1 MSFLEM
7 LDVLNERLI
16 KKGERPVAFDHDCR
30 EGICG
35 TCSLMINGRPHGP
48 QQGHTTCQLHMRS
61 FKDGD
66 EITIEPWRAKAFPVI
81 KDLVVD
87 RGAFDRII
95 AGRRLHLGQHRLG
108 PRRQRDPGAKETPT
122 RRWTP
127 PPASAAA
134 PAWPPAP
141 TPPRCCSSAPRWPT
155 SAKLPQGQSSATAA
169 CSTWSSRWTTRASAP
184 APTTASARR
193 PAPRRSRSTRSSCS
207 TASTW
212 DIRTDDDWRDSWKRF
227 YSPMIFGDGALL
239 LRPSWIPRRPGD
251 PERELVLDPG
261 RAFGTGQHESTRLCM
276 ELLVEISA
284 RGGVASSPHAALDL
298 GCGSGILALTAA
310 LLFPGLGR
318 LVAADNDP
326 EATETAAENAALN
339 PTGPVLEVITGTLE
353 AVPGDFDLMLANIRP
368 SVLIPIAAELVAR
381 LRTSGH
387 LILSGI
393 LNEEA
398 DAVAA
403 PYLAAGLR
411 ELRRRSE
418 GEWTALLF
426 ARGGAAA

>member
-1 MSFLEM
+1 MTATTTTEPQPWATLTLHFRREPAQDPQEISDRSEALAAILAEDPRVSGVETRDPTT
-7 LDVLNERLI
+7 LGATSPEPEIILYTAPEALI
-16 KKGERPVAFDHDCR
+16 GLR
-30 EGICG
+30 ESAQHLSEELG
-35 TCSLMINGRPHGP
+35 
-48 QQGHTTCQLHMRS
+48 
-61 FKDGD
+61 
-66 EITIEPWRAKAFPVI
+66 
-81 KDLVVD
+81 
-87 RGAFDRII
+87 
-95 AGRRLHLGQHRLG
+95 LHL
-108 PRRQRDPGAKETPT
+108 D
-122 RRWTP
+122 
-127 PPASAAA
+127 
-134 PAWPPAP
+134 
-141 TPPRCCSSAPRWPT
+141 
-155 SAKLPQGQSSATAA
+155 ATA
-169 CSTWSSRWTTRASAP
+169 
-184 APTTASARR
+184 
-193 PAPRRSRSTRSSCS
+193 
-207 TASTW
+207 

-381 LRTSGH
+381 LRTGGH